1 MSRIHV
7 DKNGKEIGVLTEKLK
22 GKKAAA
28 FEAISK
34 KAILVNMSRTQLS
47 NLPFD
52 MKLSNEVCA
61 SYGVKNN
68 AYIQIHKCIFN
79 PEYLTKLRSLINDA
93 LLVVWN
99 STRPWDNV
107 GFRLLPMEYYDDFT
121 EAFAKIKDDFEEA
134 KQTFINNY
142 DVYVKE
148 AKRDLGKVFN
158 NADYPDKADLNSY
171 FNLEI
176 QTSKF
181 PEIDDIR
188 LNLTNEELIDMQN
201 DVVEKYDG
209 AITSSIKILFEM
221 INKKNAIKED
231 VLKCYNL
238 IKTLNVDDNTTIN
251 MELITVEESIKLKFG
266 DIKEKE
272 TKSNESEMI
281 MDDIDGFDE
290 DNLTDFSV

>member
-1 MSRIHV
+1 MSKVHM
-7 DKNGKEIGVLTEKLK
+7 KAGKEIGTLTEKLE
-22 GKKAAA
+22 KKKKAA

-34 KAILVNMSRTQLS
+34 KAILVNMSRTQIS

-61 SYGVKNN
+61 SYGVKNTS
-68 AYIQIHKCIFN
+68 YIQIHKCIFN
-79 PEYLTKLRSLINDA
+79 PEYLTKIRSLVNDA

-99 STRPWDNV
+99 NTRPWDNV

-121 EAFAKIKDDFEEA
+121 ETFGKIKDDFEEA

-142 DVYVKE
+142 DTYLKE
-148 AKRDLGKVFN
+148 AKRDLGKAFN
-158 NADYPDKADLNSY
+158 SADYPDKADLNSY
-171 FNLEI
+171 FTLEI

-209 AITSSIKILFEM
+209 AIMASVKVLFEL
-221 INKKNAIKED
+221 IDKGAVKED
-231 VLKCYNL
+231 VISCYNL
-238 IKTLNVDDNTTIN
+238 IKTLNVDEDATIN
-251 MELITVEESIKLKFG
+251 MELVSAEEAIKLKFG
-266 DIKEKE
+266 EIEEKE
-272 TKSNESEMI
+272 TECKSSDMV
-281 MDDIDGFDE
+281 MDDIENFDE
-290 DNLTDFSV
+290 DDLTDFSV